1 MLMECRFVL
10 GHDLVASAVTGA
22 MNKQQLAELL
32 QIAEQPALDQSII
45 DEIDAIHQ
53 LYPNP
58 CP

>member
-1 MLMECRFVL
+1 MCIRFVL

-32 QIAEQPALDQSII
+32 DIAEKPALDQSILEEV
-45 DEIDAIHQ
+45 DTIHQ